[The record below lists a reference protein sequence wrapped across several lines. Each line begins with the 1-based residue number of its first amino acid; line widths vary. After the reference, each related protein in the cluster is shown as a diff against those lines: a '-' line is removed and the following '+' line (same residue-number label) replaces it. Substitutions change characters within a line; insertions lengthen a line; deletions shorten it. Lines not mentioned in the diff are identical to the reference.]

1 LPLNLPKRSR
11 RVALLESVVAG
22 ALFGT
27 AAIFINFLKAGGLQ
41 DGFAI
46 AFWRL
51 VIASLILGIVV
62 FALIRRF
69 NWSLLRKDI
78 GRISLLGMLIGLHF
92 ILFVSAVLD
101 TTIINATVLVNTTPI
116 WSMFVSSLIFKL
128 KPSRLAV
135 FGIALSF
142 LGVLII
148 TYGHAA
154 SLTWTVQLKGDLE
167 AVLAAVV
174 EAFYL
179 SYGRETR
186 QKMPLLPLMLAV
198 YIFAAVT
205 VLATGFAASSTFAFP
220 LELSMVLALIGL
232 GIMPTALAHSFYF
245 SSLSNLKSFE
255 TAAMALLEPVGAT
268 LLGVAIFTEVP
279 SSFFILGA
287 VLVLAGIV
295 AIAIKE

>member
-1 LPLNLPKRSR
+1 M
-11 RVALLESVVAG
+11 ALSEGAIAG
-22 ALFGT
+22 ALFGI
-27 AAIFINFLKAGGLQ
+27 AAIFISFLKGQ
-41 DGFAI
+41 GFADVFSI

-51 VIASLILGIVV
+51 IIASLVSIIIIL
-62 FALIRRF
+62 ASTRSF
-69 NWSLLRKDI
+69 NWALLRKDFRRVSVLGI
-78 GRISLLGMLIGLHF
+78 LLGLHF

-142 LGVLII
+142 LGVFVI
-148 TYGHAA
+148 TYGHAT
-154 SLTWTVQLKGDLE
+154 SMIWTVQLKGDLE

-186 QKMPLLPLMLAV
+186 QRTPLLPLMLTIYV
-198 YIFAAVT
+198 VSAVT
-205 VLATGFAASSTFAFP
+205 VLISGTVAMATFALP
-220 LELSMVLALIGL
+220 SELNMILALIGL
-232 GIMPTALAHSFYF
+232 GVLPTAMAHSFYF

-255 TAAMALLEPVGAT
+255 TATMALLEPIGAT
-268 LLGVAIFTEVP
+268 LLGIIIFTQIPNPIFV
-279 SSFFILGA
+279 LGA
-287 VLVLAGIV
+287 TLVLAGIV
-295 AIAIKE
+295 SIAIQNEK